1 MTQHNSL
8 NVRLSNSLLNK
19 LKSVIKIE
27 SKVMLRLS
35 LKVISNSDDEANL
48 PYKLLLAI
56 THVTDLHNAFENN
69 LSIKIKLS
77 KTQLS
82 KIIQS
87 GGFPCFLNRNRLVI
101 NGNCSSTIS
110 QKCFDT
116 IRTNSCSISSRCRNK

>member
-48 PYKLLLAI
+48 PYKL
-56 THVTDLHNAFENN
+56 
-69 LSIKIKLS
+69 
-77 KTQLS
+77 
-82 KIIQS
+82 
-87 GGFPCFLNRNRLVI
+87 
-101 NGNCSSTIS
+101 
-110 QKCFDT
+110 
-116 IRTNSCSISSRCRNK
+116 

>member
-48 PYKLLLAI
+48 PYKLLLTI
-56 THVTDLHNAFENN
+56 THVTDLHKAFENN
-69 LSIKIKLS
+69 LSINIKLS

-87 GGFPCFLNRNRLVI
+87 GGFPCSLNRNRLVI
-101 NGNCSSTIS
+101 NGKCSSTIS

-116 IRTNSCSISSRCRNK
+116 IRTNSSSISSRCKNK

>member
-48 PYKLLLAI
+48 PYKL
-56 THVTDLHNAFENN
+56 
-69 LSIKIKLS
+69 
-77 KTQLS
+77 
-82 KIIQS
+82 
-87 GGFPCFLNRNRLVI
+87 I
-101 NGNCSSTIS
+101 NYYARHRSS
-110 QKCFDT
+110 
-116 IRTNSCSISSRCRNK
+116 